1 MNHFALAAN
10 TIAVHKDGAFQASS
24 PKTFQGRPSGRPFF
38 LPPPYLAF
46 PFHGRIELADDES
59 QVRKLQVANAR
70 PEDSGRGL
78 AHIPR
83 ALMAALGITEGD
95 VIEILGKRV
104 TPARAV
110 LPYSEDEGLELL
122 RIDGLQRANAGVGSG
137 DFVEVRRAESKP
149 ATRVVFAPAQENLR
163 LQGSGEALKRTFFAR
178 PLTAGDTIAT
188 VGHQRA
194 DVPPN
199 VAQFVRAP
207 AYALQEI
214 RLAVIS
220 TTPRGIVHID
230 ENTEV
235 ELRAEYTEAADTR
248 RADVT
253 YDDIGGMAATI
264 DQLREMV
271 ELPLRYPELFQ
282 RLGVDPPK
290 GVLLHGP
297 PGTGK
302 TRLARAVANE
312 SDATFHLING
322 PEIMG
327 SAYGES
333 ESRLRQVFEEAAK
346 TAPSIVFIDEIDSIA
361 PKRGQVSGE
370 AEKRLVA
377 QLLTLMDGLEARA
390 NIVVIAA
397 TNRPEAIDEA
407 LRRPGRFDRE
417 IVVGVPD
424 DRGRR
429 EILGIHTRG
438 MPLAENVD
446 LNELAR
452 TTYGFVGADLAALTR
467 EAAIEAVRRLMPQ
480 LNLEDRSIPPE
491 VLDTLSVTRED
502 FLEAIKRVQPS
513 AMREVMVQAP
523 QVRWEDVGGL
533 DDAQMRLKEGVELP
547 LKDPDAFRRLG
558 IRPAKGFLLYGP
570 PGTGKTLLAKAVA
583 REAEA
588 NFIATKSS
596 DLLSKWYGES
606 EQQIARLFARARQ
619 VAPCVIFI
627 DELDSLV
634 PSRGGGMGEPQV
646 TERVVN
652 TILSEMDGLEE
663 LQSVVVI
670 GATNR
675 PNLIDPALLRP
686 GRFDELIY
694 VGVPDKAG
702 RERILRI
709 QTEKMPLADDVDIA
723 SLAERTERYTGADL
737 EDVVRRAGLV
747 ALRQSLETRQVT
759 MAHFDAALKDSR
771 ATVTPEM
778 EDEYQAMSGRLKQQA
793 SAIQPIGFIAP
804 GMLRGH
810 GPKGED

>member
-1 MNHFALAAN
+1 M
-10 TIAVHKDGAFQASS
+10 
-24 PKTFQGRPSGRPFF
+24 
-38 LPPPYLAF
+38 
-46 PFHGRIELADDES
+46 ADSDAPT
-59 QVRKLQVANAR
+59 RKIQVANSR

-78 AHIPR
+78 AHVPR
-83 ALMAALGITEGD
+83 SLMAALGITEGD
-95 VIEILGKRV
+95 VVEIVGKQA
-104 TPARAV
+104 TPARVVA
-110 LPYSEDEGLELL
+110 PYPEDEGLDLV

-137 DFVEVRRAESKP
+137 DFVEVRRVESKP
-149 ATRVVFAPAQENLR
+149 ATRVVFAPAQQNLR
-163 LQGSGEALKRTFFAR
+163 LQGSAQALKRTFFNR
-178 PLTAGDTIAT
+178 PLCQGDVVATAGQ
-188 VGHQRA
+188 QR
-194 DVPPN
+194 VTNMPPG
-199 VAQFVRAP
+199 VAQFMNAP

-214 RLAVIS
+214 RLAVVAAS
-220 TTPRGIVHID
+220 PKGVVHID

-235 ELRAEYTEAADTR
+235 ELRPEYEEPREAR

-253 YDDIGGMAATI
+253 YDDIGGMASTI

-271 ELPLRYPELFQ
+271 ELPLRYPELFE
-282 RLGVDPPK
+282 RLGVEPPK

-312 SDATFHLING
+312 SDAQFFLING

-333 ESRLRQVFEEAAK
+333 EQRLRDIFEEATK
-346 TAPSIVFIDEIDSIA
+346 SAPSIVFIDEIDSIA
-361 PKRGQVSGE
+361 PKRDRVQGE

-390 NIVVIAA
+390 NLVIIAA

-424 DRGRR
+424 ERGRR

-438 MPLAENVD
+438 MPLGDKVD

-452 TTYGFVGADLAALTR
+452 TTFGFVGADLAALTR
-467 EAAIEAVRRLMPQ
+467 EAAIEAVRRIMPR
-480 LNLEDRSIPPE
+480 LNLEERTIPSE

-502 FLEAIKRVQPS
+502 FLEALKRVQPS

-523 QVRWEDVGGL
+523 TVRWDDVGGL
-533 DDAQMRLKEGVELP
+533 DTAQIKLKEGVELP

-606 EQQIARLFARARQ
+606 EQQITKLFARARQ
-619 VAPCVIFI
+619 VAPTVIFI

-634 PSRGGGMGEPQV
+634 PARGGGLGEPQV

-652 TILSEMDGLEE
+652 TILAEMDGLEE

-702 RERILRI
+702 RRRILGI
-709 QTEKMPLADDVDIA
+709 QTAKMPLAADVDLDDVA
-723 SLAERTERYTGADL
+723 ARTDRFTGADL
-737 EDVVRRAGLV
+737 GDVVRRAGLI
-747 ALRQSLETRQVT
+747 ALRKSLGATQVD
-759 MAHFDAALKDSR
+759 MAAFDEALTEAR
-771 ATVTPEM
+771 ASVTPEM
-778 EDEYQAMSGRLKQQA
+778 ERDYEQIAAKLKQDA
-793 SAIQPIGFIAP
+793 AAIQPIGFIAP
-804 GMLRGH
+804 GMLTPRGDKQ
-810 GPKGED
+810 P

>member
-1 MNHFALAAN
+1 M
-10 TIAVHKDGAFQASS
+10 
-24 PKTFQGRPSGRPFF
+24 
-38 LPPPYLAF
+38 
-46 PFHGRIELADDES
+46 ADTDTPT
-59 QVRKLQVANAR
+59 RKIQVANSR

-78 AHIPR
+78 AHLPR
-83 ALMAALGITEGD
+83 SLMAALGVGEGD
-95 VIEILGKRV
+95 VIEIVGKQS

-110 LPYSEDEGLELL
+110 GPYPEDEGIEVL
-122 RIDGLQRANAGVGSG
+122 RIDGLQRANAGVGAG
-137 DFVEVRRAESKP
+137 DFVEVRAVESKP
-149 ATRVVFAPAQENLR
+149 ATRVVFAPAQANLR
-163 LQGSGEALKRTFFAR
+163 LQGQPQALKRTFFGR
-178 PLTAGDTIAT
+178 PLCQGDVVATA
-188 VGHQRA
+188 GHQR
-194 DVPPN
+194 VGNMPPGIQ
-199 VAQFVRAP
+199 QFMNAP

-214 RLAVIS
+214 RLAVVS
-220 TTPRGIVHID
+220 ASPKGVVHID
-230 ENTEV
+230 ENTEI
-235 ELRAEYTEAADTR
+235 ELRPEYEEPTQR

-253 YDDIGGMAATI
+253 YDDIGGMAQTI

-290 GVLLHGP
+290 GLLLYGP

-312 SDATFHLING
+312 SDASFFLING

-333 ESRLRQVFEEAAK
+333 EGRLREIFEEAAK
-346 TAPSIVFIDEIDSIA
+346 SAPSIVFIDEIDSIA
-361 PKRGQVSGE
+361 PKRGNVQGE
-370 AEKRLVA
+370 AEKRVVA
-377 QLLTLMDGLEARA
+377 QLLALMDGLESRA
-390 NIVVIAA
+390 NLVVIAA

-424 DRGRR
+424 ERGRR

-438 MPLAENVD
+438 MPLGDKVD
-446 LNELAR
+446 LAELAR

-467 EAAIEAVRRLMPQ
+467 EAAIEAVRRIMPR
-480 LNLEDRSIPPE
+480 LNLEERTIPPE
-491 VLDTLSVTRED
+491 VLEELSVTRED
-502 FLEAIKRVQPS
+502 FLGALKRVQPS
-513 AMREVMVQAP
+513 AMREVMVEAP
-523 QVRWEDVGGL
+523 RVRWEDVGGL
-533 DDAQMRLKEGVELP
+533 DAAQNRLKEGVELP

-606 EQQIARLFARARQ
+606 EQQITRLFQRARQ

-634 PSRGGGMGEPQV
+634 PARGSGAGEPQV

-652 TILSEMDGLEE
+652 TILAEMDGLEE

-686 GRFDELIY
+686 GRFDELVY
-694 VGVPDKAG
+694 VGVPNAEG
-702 RERILRI
+702 RRRILAI
-709 QTEKMPLADDVDIA
+709 QTQKMPLASDVDLDEV
-723 SLAERTERYTGADL
+723 SRQTDRFTGADL
-737 EDVVRRAGLV
+737 EDVVRRAGLT
-747 ALRQSLETRQVT
+747 ALRRSLQSAEVT
-759 MAHFDAALKDSR
+759 MADFEEALTESR
-771 ATVTPEM
+771 ASVTPEM
-778 EDEYQAMSGRLKQQA
+778 EKDYEQIAARLKQDA
-793 SAIQPIGFIAP
+793 AAIQPLGFISP
-804 GMLRGH
+804 GQLRSRGS
-810 GPKGED
+810 KADV

>member
-1 MNHFALAAN
+1 MADSDSAL
-10 TIAVHKDGAFQASS
+10 
-24 PKTFQGRPSGRPFF
+24 
-38 LPPPYLAF
+38 
-46 PFHGRIELADDES
+46 
-59 QVRKLQVANAR
+59 RKLQVANAR

-78 AHIPR
+78 AHLPR
-83 ALMAALGITEGD
+83 ALMTALGLAEGD
-95 VIEILGKRV
+95 VIEIIGKRS

-110 LPYSEDEGLELL
+110 APYAEDEGLEIV

-137 DFVEVRRAESKP
+137 EFVSVRKAESKP
-149 ATRVVFAPAQENLR
+149 ATRVVFAPAQQNLR
-163 LQGSGEALKRTFFAR
+163 LQGSAAALQRTFLGR
-178 PLTAGDTIAT
+178 PLTQGDIVATAGQ
-188 VGHQRA
+188 QRV
-194 DVPPN
+194 DNMPPQLRQMLN
-199 VAQFVRAP
+199 AP
-207 AYALQEI
+207 AYALQEV
-214 RLAVIS
+214 RLAVIA
-220 TTPRGIVHID
+220 TVPKGVVHID
-230 ENTEV
+230 PTTEI
-235 ELRAEYTEAADTR
+235 ELRAEYEEPKESR

-253 YDDIGGMAATI
+253 YDDIGGMGPTI

-312 SDATFHLING
+312 SDANFFLING

-327 SAYGES
+327 AAYGES
-333 ESRLRQVFEEAAK
+333 EKRLRDVFEQATKA
-346 TAPSIVFIDEIDSIA
+346 APSIVFIDEIDSIA

-377 QLLTLMDGLEARA
+377 QLLTLMDGLESRA
-390 NIVVIAA
+390 NLVVIAA

-417 IVVGVPD
+417 IIVGVPD
-424 DRGRR
+424 ERGRR

-438 MPLAENVD
+438 MPLGDQVD
-446 LNELAR
+446 LDELSR
-452 TTYGFVGADLAALTR
+452 MTYGFVGADLAALTR
-467 EAAIEAVRRLMPQ
+467 EAAIEAVRRIMPR
-480 LNLEDRSIPPE
+480 LNLSEGTIPPE
-491 VLDTLSVTRED
+491 VLDDLSVTRED
-502 FLEAIKRVQPS
+502 FTGAIKRVQPS

-523 QVRWEDVGGL
+523 SVRWDDVGGL
-533 DDAQMRLKEGVELP
+533 DDAREKLREGVELP

-583 REAEA
+583 REAQA

-606 EQQIARLFARARQ
+606 EQQIAKLFARARQ

-634 PSRGGGMGEPQV
+634 PARGGGMGEPQV

-652 TILSEMDGLEE
+652 TILAEMDGLEE

-694 VGVPDKAG
+694 VSVPDRAG
-702 RERILRI
+702 RARILGI
-709 QTEKMPLADDVDIA
+709 QTTKMPLADDVDLDD
-723 SLAERTERYTGADL
+723 LAARTDHYSGADL
-737 EDVVRRAGLV
+737 EDLVRRAGLA
-747 ALRQSLETRQVT
+747 ALRESLDTPKVTREHFET
-759 MAHFDAALKDSR
+759 ALKDSR
-771 ATVTPEM
+771 ASVTPEM
-778 EDEYQAMSGRLKQQA
+778 EAEYAQMASKLKQQA
-793 SAIQPIGFIAP
+793 SSLQPLGFISPGQLRPRSAP
-804 GMLRGH
+804 I
-810 GPKGED
+810 E

>member
-1 MNHFALAAN
+1 MA
-10 TIAVHKDGAFQASS
+10 DSEE
-24 PKTFQGRPSGRPFF
+24 QGRR
-38 LPPPYLAF
+38 
-46 PFHGRIELADDES
+46 
-59 QVRKLQVANAR
+59 VQVANAR

-78 AHIPR
+78 ARIPR
-83 ALMAALGITEGD
+83 ALMTALGLQEGD
-95 VIEILGKRV
+95 VVEIVGKRA

-110 LPYSEDEGLELL
+110 LPYPEDEGLEIIRL
-122 RIDGLQRANAGVGSG
+122 DGLQRANAEIGSG
-137 DFVEVRRAESKP
+137 DFVELRKVESRP
-149 ATRVVFAPAQENLR
+149 ATRVVFAPAQQNLR
-163 LQGSGEALKRTFFAR
+163 LQGSSQALKRSFYGR
-178 PLTAGDTIAT
+178 PLTAGDVVAT
-188 VGHQRA
+188 AGQQRVQA
-194 DVPPN
+194 GDMPPQLRQML
-199 VAQFVRAP
+199 AAP

-214 RLAVIS
+214 RLVVVS
-220 TTPRGIVHID
+220 SSPKGVVHID
-230 ENTEV
+230 ENSEV
-235 ELRAEYTEAADTR
+235 ELRPEYEEPQNR

-253 YDDIGGMAATI
+253 YDDIGGLAGAI

-312 SDATFHLING
+312 SEAEFFLVNG

-333 ESRLRQVFEEAAK
+333 EKALREIFEQA
-346 TAPSIVFIDEIDSIA
+346 TQNAPSIIFIDEIDSIA
-361 PKRGQVSGE
+361 PKRGQVTGE

-377 QLLTLMDGLEARA
+377 QLLTLMDGLEPRA
-390 NIVVIAA
+390 NLVVIAA
-397 TNRPEAIDEA
+397 TNRPEAVDEA

-417 IVVGVPD
+417 IVIGVPD
-424 DRGRR
+424 ERGRR

-438 MPLAENVD
+438 MPLDGGVD
-446 LNELAR
+446 LDELAR
-452 TTYGFVGADLAALTR
+452 TTYGFVGADLAALAR
-467 EAAIEAVRRLMPQ
+467 EAAIEAVRRIMPR
-480 LNLEDRSIPPE
+480 LNLEERTIPPE
-491 VLDTLSVTRED
+491 VLDTLSVTRDD
-502 FLEAIKRVQPS
+502 FLEALKRVQPS
-513 AMREVMVQAP
+513 AMREVMVQKP
-523 QVRWEDVGGL
+523 NVRWADVGGL
-533 DDAQMRLKEGVELP
+533 DEARERLREGVELP
-547 LKDPDAFRRLG
+547 LKNPDAFRRLG

-619 VAPCVIFI
+619 VAPTVIFF

-634 PSRGGGMGEPQV
+634 PARGGGLGEPQV

-652 TILSEMDGLEE
+652 TILAEMDGLEE

-694 VGVPDKAG
+694 VSVPDQAG
-702 RERILRI
+702 RRRILEVH
-709 QTEKMPLADDVDIA
+709 TKKMPLASDVDLGSIA
-723 SLAERTERYTGADL
+723 ARTDRFTGADL
-737 EDVVRRAGLV
+737 EDLVRRAGLS
-747 ALRQSLETRQVT
+747 ALRESLGNEAVT
-759 MAHFDAALKDSR
+759 MAHFETALADTR
-771 ATVTPEM
+771 ASVTPEM
-778 EDEYQAMSGRLKQQA
+778 ERDYEQIAANIKQDAMAL
-793 SAIQPIGFIAP
+793 QPIGFISP
-804 GMLRGH
+804 GMLQPR
-810 GPKGED
+810 GPKGGE

>member
-1 MNHFALAAN
+1 M
-10 TIAVHKDGAFQASS
+10 
-24 PKTFQGRPSGRPFF
+24 
-38 LPPPYLAF
+38 
-46 PFHGRIELADDES
+46 ADSETPAH
-59 QVRKLQVANAR
+59 KLQVANAR

-78 AHIPR
+78 AHLPR
-83 ALMAALGITEGD
+83 AMMGALGLAEGD
-95 VIEILGKRV
+95 VIEIVGKRT

-110 LPYSEDEGLELL
+110 FPYAEDEGLEIVRL
-122 RIDGLQRANAGVGSG
+122 DGLQRANAGAGSG
-137 DFVEVRRAESKP
+137 EFVEIRRAESKP
-149 ATRVVFAPAQENLR
+149 AQRVVFAPAQQNLR
-163 LQGSGEALKRTFFAR
+163 LQGSSNALKRTFVGR
-178 PLTAGDTIAT
+178 PLCQGDVVATAGQ
-188 VGHQRA
+188 QR
-194 DVPPN
+194 VENIPPN
-199 VAQFVRAP
+199 VQQFLRAP

-214 RLAVIS
+214 RLAVVA
-220 TTPRGIVHID
+220 TAPKGIVHID
-230 ENTEV
+230 ETTEV
-235 ELRAEYTEAADTR
+235 ELRPEYEEPQQAR

-253 YDDIGGMAATI
+253 YDDIGGMAGTI

-312 SDATFHLING
+312 SAAEFYLING

-333 ESRLRQVFEEAAK
+333 EQRLRSVFEEAAK
-346 TAPSIVFIDEIDSIA
+346 NAPSIVFIDEIDSIA

-390 NIVVIAA
+390 NLVVIAA

-417 IVVGVPD
+417 IIVGVPD
-424 DRGRR
+424 ERGRR

-438 MPLAENVD
+438 MPLGDKVD
-446 LNELAR
+446 LDALAR

-467 EAAIEAVRRLMPQ
+467 EAAIEAVRRIMPR
-480 LNLEDRSIPPE
+480 LNLEDGTIPPE
-491 VLDTLSVTRED
+491 VLDDLSVTRED
-502 FLEAIKRVQPS
+502 FMEALKRVQPS

-533 DDAQMRLKEGVELP
+533 DQAQERLKEGVELP

-619 VAPCVIFI
+619 VAPTVIFI

-634 PSRGGGMGEPQV
+634 PARGGGLGEPQV

-652 TILSEMDGLEE
+652 TILAEMDGLEE

-675 PNLIDPALLRP
+675 PNLVDPALLRP

-694 VGVPDKAG
+694 VGVPGAEG
-702 RERILRI
+702 RRRILAI
-709 QTEKMPLADDVDIA
+709 QTQKMPLAADVDLDDLA
-723 SLAERTERYTGADL
+723 SRTDRFTGADL
-737 EDVVRRAGLV
+737 EDLVRRAGLV
-747 ALRQSLETRQVT
+747 ALRKSLSSEQVT
-759 MAHFDAALKDSR
+759 MADFEAALEESR
-771 ATVTPEM
+771 ASVTPEM
-778 EDEYQAMSGRLKQQA
+778 ERDYEQMAARLKQDA
-793 SAIQPIGFIAP
+793 AAIQPIGFITP
-804 GMLRGH
+804 GQLTPH
-810 GPKGED
+810 GPKG

>member
-1 MNHFALAAN
+1 M
-10 TIAVHKDGAFQASS
+10 
-24 PKTFQGRPSGRPFF
+24 
-38 LPPPYLAF
+38 
-46 PFHGRIELADDES
+46 ADSETP
-59 QVRKLQVANAR
+59 VLKLQVANAR

-83 ALMAALGITEGD
+83 SMMAALGLAEGD
-95 VIEILGKRV
+95 VIEIVGKSL

-110 LPYSEDEGLELL
+110 APYPEDEGLDLL

-137 DFVEVRRAESKP
+137 DFVEVRKVESKP
-149 ATRVVFAPAQENLR
+149 ATRVVFAPAQQNLR
-163 LQGSGEALKRTFFAR
+163 LQGSSQALKRTFFKR
-178 PLTAGDTIAT
+178 PLTQGDVVATAGQ
-188 VGHQRA
+188 QRV
-194 DVPPN
+194 DDMPPG
-199 VAQFVRAP
+199 VQQFLRAP

-220 TTPRGIVHID
+220 TTPKGVVHVD
-230 ENTEV
+230 ENTEI
-235 ELRAEYTEAADTR
+235 ELRPEYEEPKEAR

-253 YDDIGGMAATI
+253 YDDIGGMAGTI

-290 GVLLHGP
+290 GVLLYGP

-312 SDATFHLING
+312 SAAEFFLING

-333 ESRLRQVFEEAAK
+333 EQRLRQVFESAQKAS
-346 TAPSIVFIDEIDSIA
+346 PSIVFIDEIDSIA

-390 NIVVIAA
+390 NVVVIAA

-424 DRGRR
+424 ERGRR

-438 MPLAENVD
+438 MPLGDKVD
-446 LNELAR
+446 LDELAS
-452 TTYGFVGADLAALTR
+452 TTYGFVGADLAALVR
-467 EAAIEAVRRLMPQ
+467 EAAIEAVRKIMPK
-480 LNLEDRSIPPE
+480 LNLSEGTIPPE
-491 VLDTLSVTRED
+491 VLDELAVTRED
-502 FLEAIKRVQPS
+502 FFDALKRVQPS
-513 AMREVMVQAP
+513 AMREVMVEAP
-523 QVRWEDVGGL
+523 KVRWEDVGGL
-533 DDAQMRLKEGVELP
+533 DAAQMRLKEGVELP

-583 REAEA
+583 REAQA

-606 EQQIARLFARARQ
+606 EQQISRLFSRARQ
-619 VAPCVIFI
+619 VAPCILFI

-634 PSRGGGMGEPQV
+634 PTRGSGMGEPQV

-652 TILSEMDGLEE
+652 TILAEMDGLEE

-694 VGVPDKAG
+694 VGLPDTGG
-702 RERILRI
+702 RRRILAI
-709 QTEKMPLADDVDIA
+709 QTTKMPLAGDVDLDL
-723 SLAERTERYTGADL
+723 LARRTDRFTGADL
-737 EDVVRRAGLV
+737 EDLVRRAGLV
-747 ALRQSLETRQVT
+747 ALRSSLDVREVT
-759 MAHFDAALKDSR
+759 MVHFEEALTDSR
-771 ATVTPEM
+771 ASVTPDM
-778 EDEYQAMSGRLKQQA
+778 ERDYAQIAAQLKRDA
-793 SAIQPIGFIAP
+793 AALQPIGFISP
-804 GMLRGH
+804 GQLRPH
-810 GPKGED
+810 VVKGAD

>member
-1 MNHFALAAN
+1 MA
-10 TIAVHKDGAFQASS
+10 DGEA
-24 PKTFQGRPSGRPFF
+24 PGRK
-38 LPPPYLAF
+38 
-46 PFHGRIELADDES
+46 
-59 QVRKLQVANAR
+59 VQVANAR

-78 AHIPR
+78 AHVPR
-83 ALMAALGITEGD
+83 AMMAALGLAEGD
-95 VIEILGKRV
+95 VIAIEGKSV

-110 LPYSEDEGLELL
+110 APYPEDEGLEIL

-137 DFVEVRRAESKP
+137 DFVEIRKVESKP
-149 ATRVVFAPAQENLR
+149 AARVVFAPAQQNLR
-163 LQGSGEALKRTFFAR
+163 LQGSSNALQRTFLGR
-178 PLTAGDTIAT
+178 PLTQGDVVATAGQ
-188 VGHQRA
+188 QR
-194 DVPPN
+194 VENMPPG
-199 VAQFVRAP
+199 VQQFLRSP

-220 TTPRGIVHID
+220 TTPKGVVHVD
-230 ENTEV
+230 ENTEI
-235 ELRAEYTEAADTR
+235 ELRPEYEEPKEAR

-253 YDDIGGMAATI
+253 YDDIGGMGPTI

-312 SDATFHLING
+312 SAAEFFLVNG

-333 ESRLRQVFEEAAK
+333 EKRLRDVFEEAAK
-346 TAPSIVFIDEIDSIA
+346 NAPSIVFIDEIDSIA

-390 NIVVIAA
+390 NVVVIAA

-417 IVVGVPD
+417 IIVGVPD
-424 DRGRR
+424 ERGRR

-438 MPLAENVD
+438 MPLGDKVD
-446 LNELAR
+446 LAELAR
-452 TTYGFVGADLAALTR
+452 TTYGFVGADLAALAR
-467 EAAIEAVRRLMPQ
+467 EAAIEAVRRIMPR
-480 LNLEDRSIPPE
+480 LNLADGTIPPE
-491 VLDTLSVTRED
+491 VLDTLAVTRED
-502 FLEAIKRVQPS
+502 FLGALKRVQPS
-513 AMREVMVQAP
+513 AMREVMVEAP
-523 QVRWEDVGGL
+523 RVRWEDVGGL

-547 LKDPDAFRRLG
+547 LKDPDAFRRIG

-606 EQQIARLFARARQ
+606 EQQIAKLFARARQ

-634 PSRGGGMGEPQV
+634 PARGGGMGEPQV

-652 TILSEMDGLEE
+652 TILAEMDGLEE
-663 LQSVVVI
+663 LQAVVVI

-694 VGVPDKAG
+694 VGVPDREG

-709 QTEKMPLADDVDIA
+709 QSAKMPLADDVD
-723 SLAERTERYTGADL
+723 LADLAGRTGRFTGADL
-737 EDVVRRAGLV
+737 GDLVRRAGLV
-747 ALRQSLETRQVT
+747 ALRQSLSVGQVT
-759 MAHFDAALKDSR
+759 QAHFDEALKESR
-771 ATVTPEM
+771 ASVTPEL
-778 EDEYQAMSGRLKQQA
+778 EREYEQIGARLKQDA
-793 SAIQPIGFIAP
+793 SALQPIGFVAP
-804 GMLRGH
+804 GQLV
-810 GPKGED
+810 PKTT